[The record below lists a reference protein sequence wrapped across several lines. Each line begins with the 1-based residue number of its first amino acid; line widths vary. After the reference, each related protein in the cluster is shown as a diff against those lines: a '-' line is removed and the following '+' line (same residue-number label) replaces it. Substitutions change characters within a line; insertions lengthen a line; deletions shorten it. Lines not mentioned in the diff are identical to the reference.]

1 MEKYRVVTSNKV
13 DEELKKIY
21 KYGRKSDI
29 SKIENIFLELEINPR
44 EGTRQPEKLKHQEL
58 DIWSRRI
65 NKKDRLIY
73 EIHEE
78 VVTVIVLSVLG
89 HYKDK

>member
-29 SKIENIFLELEINPR
+29 SKIENIF
-44 EGTRQPEKLKHQEL
+44 
-58 DIWSRRI
+58 
-65 NKKDRLIY
+65 
-73 EIHEE
+73 
-78 VVTVIVLSVLG
+78 
-89 HYKDK
+89 